1 MARNQKLGLK
11 DLRYSGKFILA
22 SVIVEGL
29 LLAPKTKVQWNGREV
44 EIGGVIPMLQ
54 KEIAAGVRDGMN
66 AVLPTVAARVEAA
79 VRQTGVK
86 EQVMEKV
93 LWFVYDYMEQ
103 FTLNSV
109 TTTVMER
116 ANLHVNEKMTGLFR
130 DYLQEVLDSKD
141 DREKLIFGITDFLL
155 NSAATIF
162 QGTSVESF
170 LTGGLR
176 NNIKLTVAD
185 YVDRGLQTENGA
197 ILVDR
202 LLGAVEQFET
212 LTLASF
218 LERNLDLP
226 RPAFEKFLSDLYE
239 KYLGTEMVAY
249 FSNLELSSKVY
260 RQIAGMDYD
269 AVFRDIT
276 KNRWQDLVRVTLSAA
291 SVGLYIT
298 NVSNKMDARD
308 EKKRSKK
315 QAKIEKKGAKKAA
328 KKAAKKSKRK

>member
-1 MARNQKLGLK
+1 MAKNKKLGLK
-11 DLRYSGKFILA
+11 DLRVSGKFLLA

-29 LLAPKTKVQWNGREV
+29 LLAPKTKVEWNGKEV

-54 KEIAAGVRDGMN
+54 KEIATGIRDGMN
-66 AVLPTVAARVEAA
+66 AVLPPLAAKVESA

-116 ANLHVNEKMTGLFR
+116 ANLRVNEKMTGLFR
-130 DYLQEVLDSKD
+130 DYLQEVLDNKD

-162 QGTSVESF
+162 QGTSVENF

-202 LLGAVEQFET
+202 LLSAVEQFET

-226 RPAFEKFLSDLYE
+226 RPAFEKYLSDLYE

-269 AVFRDIT
+269 AVFRDIA
-276 KNRWQDLVRVTLSAA
+276 KNRWQDLLRVTLSAA

-298 NVSNKMDARD
+298 NVGNKMEAKS
-308 EKKRSKK
+308 EKKRAKK